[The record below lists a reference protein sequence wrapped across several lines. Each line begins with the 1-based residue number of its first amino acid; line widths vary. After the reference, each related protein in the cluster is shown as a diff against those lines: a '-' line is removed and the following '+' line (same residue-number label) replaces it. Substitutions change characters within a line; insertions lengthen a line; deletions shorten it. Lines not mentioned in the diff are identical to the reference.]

1 MKENKIQISTM
12 LTEKSKKELEELIKF
27 YSNKLGVDL
36 SRNAFMNKLIQ
47 DEYNDVFCNIRRN

>member
-1 MKENKIQISTM
+1 MKENRIQISTM

>member
-1 MKENKIQISTM
+1 MKENRIQISTM

-27 YSNKLGVDL
+27 YSNKLGVNL

>member
-1 MKENKIQISTM
+1 MKENRIQISTM

-27 YSNKLGVDL
+27 YSNKLGVEL

>member
-1 MKENKIQISTM
+1 MKENRIQISTM

-27 YSNKLGVDL
+27 YSNKLGVAL